1 MSATI
6 ANIRGSSIKRLII
19 EQSGSNL
26 AEATLTQPLI
36 EDAATEAYDVQIED
50 FSIRSD
56 VPILKS
62 DTTVFS
68 IYARGDLDETT
79 PLIPVA
85 RCIVGPVYNWMD
97 LCSQISKFLTIF
109 GATEQFPVVFSVGID
124 SRFMMQKKLSFRGD
138 LLFWQSYFIQ
148 MTPLFAEIFDIKK
161 QEGDLGQKVY
171 LIYQTSNAQGADV
184 PGALFKNNPLYDF
197 PPDPP
202 YVFALPKTI
211 AFPPGDTAATVR
223 INSRME
229 LFENR
234 HRIRIDCV
242 LPLPHELF
250 GIGEKNQ
257 TTKVSNR
264 YTFME
269 FDWPQDS
276 MSCQTKTQ
284 GTRFTNQFSVKQ
296 DVNSGNMHIIKP
308 GLHSGLKK
316 MIVGQS
322 QAHRYKLF
330 IVRKVVNEDGS
341 ISQKEEPWPMSD
353 GDWFRLSLLFVKES

>member
-79 PLIPVA
+79 PLEPVA

-138 LLFWQSYFIQ
+138 LLFWQSYYIRHC
-148 MTPLFAEIFDIKK
+148 
-161 QEGDLGQKVY
+161 
-171 LIYQTSNAQGADV
+171 
-184 PGALFKNNPLYDF
+184 
-197 PPDPP
+197 
-202 YVFALPKTI
+202 LPKFLI
-211 AFPPGDTAATVR
+211 
-223 INSRME
+223 
-229 LFENR
+229 
-234 HRIRIDCV
+234 
-242 LPLPHELF
+242 
-250 GIGEKNQ
+250 
-257 TTKVSNR
+257 
-264 YTFME
+264 
-269 FDWPQDS
+269 
-276 MSCQTKTQ
+276 
-284 GTRFTNQFSVKQ
+284 
-296 DVNSGNMHIIKP
+296 
-308 GLHSGLKK
+308 
-316 MIVGQS
+316 
-322 QAHRYKLF
+322 
-330 IVRKVVNEDGS
+330 
-341 ISQKEEPWPMSD
+341 
-353 GDWFRLSLLFVKES
+353 